1 VRLGFISAR
10 PEGAPVPKEITGKDQ
25 FEKLLGD
32 ATEVRVSREGDQAK
46 VKLRTRDTLY
56 TFKTTSEEADALV
69 KGIKKPVTE
78 F

>member
-1 VRLGFISAR
+1 M
-10 PEGAPVPKEITGKDQ
+10 PKEITGKDQ

-69 KGIKKPVTE
+69 KGI
-78 F
+78 